1 MFKTFIKRTTTMA
14 GALVLAST
22 FFTSSAH
29 AQNWGFSNFGEAFGL
44 SSKNDTV
51 YAVKLRTKYKPGT
64 VLVSFGDRRTYY
76 IQGRG
81 RAISYPIAIPKT
93 DARWSGDYSITRKAV
108 NPTWTPTA
116 EMRVENPKLPRV
128 VAGGHKLN
136 PLGSRALYIGNTLY
150 RIHGTDAP
158 WLIGKAV
165 SHGCIRMHNRHVN
178 DLYRRVRVGARVVI
192 TWRRF
197 KS

>member
-1 MFKTFIKRTTTMA
+1 MFKTLIKKTATMA
-14 GALVLAST
+14 GAIVLASGLL
-22 FFTSSAH
+22 TSTAS
-29 AQNWGFSNFGEAFGL
+29 AQNWGFSNFSEALGL
-44 SSKNDTV
+44 SSSNDTV
-51 YAVKLRTKYKPGT
+51 YAVKLRTEYKPGT
-64 VLVSFGDRRTYY
+64 ILVSFGDRRAYF

-81 RAISYPIAIPKT
+81 RAISYPIAIPKQ
-93 DARWSGDYSITRKAV
+93 DARWSGDYKITRKAV

-116 EMRVENPKLPRV
+116 EMRAENPRLPRM

-178 DLYRRVRVGARVVI
+178 DLYRRAKVGARVVI

-197 KS
+197 NS

>member
-14 GALVLAST
+14 GAIVLAST
-22 FFTSSAH
+22 LFTSSAN

-51 YAVKLRTKYKPGT
+51 YAVKLRTQYKAGT
-64 VLVSFGDRRTYY
+64 VLVSFGDRRVYY

-81 RAISYPIAIPKT
+81 RAISYPIAIPKKEE
-93 DARWSGDYSITRKAV
+93 RWSGDYSITRKAV

-116 EMRVENPKLPRV
+116 QMRAENPKLPRV